1 MEYGNLQDAFRG
13 PFFKS
18 YYNYY
23 DDGLAY
29 YLNNSKIYTIQ
40 KKARN
45 LRNQP
50 KYNFFKNTSY
60 AVNGL
65 KDLIKTET
73 SFKIELIITIIL
85 LPVIIFVDATLTNKA
100 LMFISLMGM
109 ILAETINSA
118 IERVVDLVTLEHHHM
133 AGRAKDV
140 GSAIVFLSIFI
151 FVVTW
156 SIILI
161 DTYI

>member
-1 MEYGNLQDAFRG
+1 M
-13 PFFKS
+13 
-18 YYNYY
+18 
-23 DDGLAY
+23 
-29 YLNNSKIYTIQ
+29 
-40 KKARN
+40 
-45 LRNQP
+45 RNQP

-151 FVVTW
+151 FIVTW
-156 SIILI
+156 TILLI
-161 DTYI
+161 DIL

>member
-1 MEYGNLQDAFRG
+1 M
-13 PFFKS
+13 
-18 YYNYY
+18 
-23 DDGLAY
+23 
-29 YLNNSKIYTIQ
+29 
-40 KKARN
+40 
-45 LRNQP
+45 RNQP

-60 AVNGL
+60 AINGL

-85 LPVIIFVDATLTNKA
+85 LLVIIFIDATLTNKA

-118 IERVVDLVTLEHHHM
+118 IERVVDLVTLEHHQM

>member
-1 MEYGNLQDAFRG
+1 
-13 PFFKS
+13 
-18 YYNYY
+18 
-23 DDGLAY
+23 
-29 YLNNSKIYTIQ
+29 
-40 KKARN
+40 

-60 AVNGL
+60 AINGL

>member
-1 MEYGNLQDAFRG
+1 M
-13 PFFKS
+13 
-18 YYNYY
+18 
-23 DDGLAY
+23 
-29 YLNNSKIYTIQ
+29 
-40 KKARN
+40 
-45 LRNQP
+45 RNQP

-60 AVNGL
+60 AINGL

-161 DTYI
+161 DTYV